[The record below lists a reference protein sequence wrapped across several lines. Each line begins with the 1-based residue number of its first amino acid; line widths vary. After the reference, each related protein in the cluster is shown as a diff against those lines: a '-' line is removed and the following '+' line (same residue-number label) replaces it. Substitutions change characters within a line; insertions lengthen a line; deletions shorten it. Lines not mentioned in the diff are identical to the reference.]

1 MLVEFEDDCPI
12 PSVVTQFV
20 EPVEDFLDRVEDF
33 VENHKGC
40 IKGVKRVIDDE
51 EGTLRAH
58 LAALSLKYEVPL
70 DEV

>member
-20 EPVEDFLDRVEDF
+20 EPAEDFLDRVEDF
-33 VENHKGC
+33 VANHKHC

-51 EGTLRAH
+51 AGALRAH
-58 LAALSLKYEVPL
+58 LDELSLKYEVPL

>member
-20 EPVEDFLDRVEDF
+20 EPVEEFLDRVEDF
-33 VENHKGC
+33 VVNHKDH
-40 IKGVKRVIDDE
+40 IEGVKRIVDDE
-51 EGTLRAH
+51 AGTLRAH
-58 LAALSLKYEVPL
+58 LAALSLKHGVSL

>member
-20 EPVEDFLDRVEDF
+20 EPVEEFLDRVDDF
-33 VENHKGC
+33 VANHKGC

-51 EGTLRAH
+51 AGTLRAH
-58 LAALSLKYEVPL
+58 LAALSLKHEVSL